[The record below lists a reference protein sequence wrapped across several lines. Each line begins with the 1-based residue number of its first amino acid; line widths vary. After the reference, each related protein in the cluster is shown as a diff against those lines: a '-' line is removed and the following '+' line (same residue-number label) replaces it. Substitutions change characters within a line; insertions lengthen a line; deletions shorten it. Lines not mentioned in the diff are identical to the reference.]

1 MYLMWPLGSLA
12 AELPPALLACRSLT
26 DATERLACFD
36 REVAAPSNKAPA
48 AAAVSAPAPT
58 PAPAAVT
65 PPPIDPKKQFGL
77 PEVTVAKQE
86 VAAGTRAADAT
97 KIEAHIAKLSQTSDG
112 RAIVTLDNDQV
123 WRQLVVEGDLLMKP
137 GDAVTISRGVLGSY
151 WLQTASKRGCKV
163 TRVL

>member
-12 AELPPALLACRSLT
+12 ADLPPALLACRSLT

-48 AAAVSAPAPT
+48 AAAAVASAPALT

-97 KIEAHIAKLSQTSDG
+97 KIEAHISQ
-112 RAIVTLDNDQV
+112 
-123 WRQLVVEGDLLMKP
+123 VVADL
-137 GDAVTISRGVLGSY
+137 GWASHRDAG
-151 WLQTASKRGCKV
+151 
-163 TRVL
+163 